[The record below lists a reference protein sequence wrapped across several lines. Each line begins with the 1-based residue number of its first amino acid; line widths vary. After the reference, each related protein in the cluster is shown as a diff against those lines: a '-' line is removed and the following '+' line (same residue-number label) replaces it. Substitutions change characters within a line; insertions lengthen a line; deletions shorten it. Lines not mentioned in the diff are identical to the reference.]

1 MKQLPEIEKKRFKRA
16 RSLSG
21 RELPYALLMYI
32 WSDHLPVNTVIPS
45 AHTSQIKMLVIGSGV
60 QGLDQWQT
68 VRRSLAEDY
77 RHAFGVHPGPVIDV
91 AIMADTGYT
100 RTKATGEHADII
112 MECWETRA
120 E

>member
-1 MKQLPEIEKKRFKRA
+1 MQLLIHSAKR
-16 RSLSG
+16 
-21 RELPYALLMYI
+21 REENRKPLTGVLLTWLLMYI

-100 RTKATGEHADII
+100 RTKATGEYADII